1 MQALLDTFV
10 ATGYRSGLL
19 GCCQGYICRAL
30 LALHMLHLQ
39 REQVPFLPGCEVEV
53 GRRSLGLWAHNGQGI
68 ASAASSGKQ
77 WQAASTEGRHGG
89 KDCERRVPKIVGL
102 TIDVPV

>member
-77 WQAASTEGRHGG
+77 GSSKQRAGTVEKIASGASQ
-89 KDCERRVPKIVGL
+89 KSLV
-102 TIDVPV
+102 